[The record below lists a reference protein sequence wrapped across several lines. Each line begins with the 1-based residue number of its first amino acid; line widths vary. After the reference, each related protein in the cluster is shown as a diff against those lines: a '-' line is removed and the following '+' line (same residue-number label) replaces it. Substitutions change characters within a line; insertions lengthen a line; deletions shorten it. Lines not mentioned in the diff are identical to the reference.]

1 MNRRCFLKSSLA
13 GSCALSLPTLAPA
26 AAPTIPLPRRTLGR
40 TGLQVSLLG
49 LPGWQPG
56 TAAMPQAVVDALV
69 TRAAALGINYIDTAP
84 NYGDSEEKYGRAL
97 VGRRRDFIVSTKTEE
112 PGYDATWRL
121 LEQSL
126 RRLRTDRV
134 DIVMLH
140 GFGNVARFPDLPLL
154 LGKRGAV
161 AALEQARDQ
170 KLVGFIGASGHN
182 FADRFIALLDTGRF
196 DVFMNP
202 INYVV
207 QHSYGFETR
216 LWPHAWAQNV
226 GLVGMKVLG
235 GGEPKPKGF
244 RLPRDSYEQA
254 IRYALDVNGLSNLLI
269 GLESVAELEQAAA
282 TLLRVAPLAPAER
295 AALFRRGLELLKA
308 NPVWEAPYGGPATGP
323 VPSG

>member
-13 GSCALSLPTLAPA
+13 GGCALGLPTLGPA
-26 AAPTIPLPRRTLGR
+26 TAPTGPMPRRALGR

-56 TAAMPQAVVDALV
+56 TAAVSQAGLDALV
-69 TRAAALGINYIDTAP
+69 TRAAEIGINYIDTAP

-97 VGRRRDFIVSTKTEE
+97 EGRRRNFILSTKTEE

-134 DIVMLH
+134 DLVMLH
-140 GFGNVARFPDLPLL
+140 GFGNIARFPDLPLL

-161 AALEQARDQ
+161 AALEQAREQ

-182 FADRFIALLDTGRF
+182 FADRFITLLDTGRF

-202 INYVV
+202 VNYVV

-216 LWPHAWAQNV
+216 LWPRAWVENL

-235 GGEPKPKGF
+235 GGDPKPKGF
-244 RLPRDSYEQA
+244 RLPRDSYELA
-254 IRYALDVNGLSNLLI
+254 IRYALSVPGLSNLVI
-269 GLESVAELEQAAA
+269 GLDSVAELDQAAA
-282 TLLRVAPLAPAER
+282 TVMRVAPLSPDER
-295 AALFRRGLELLKA
+295 AALFRRGQELLKA
-308 NPVWEAPYGGPATGP
+308 NPVWEAPYGGPATG
-323 VPSG
+323 